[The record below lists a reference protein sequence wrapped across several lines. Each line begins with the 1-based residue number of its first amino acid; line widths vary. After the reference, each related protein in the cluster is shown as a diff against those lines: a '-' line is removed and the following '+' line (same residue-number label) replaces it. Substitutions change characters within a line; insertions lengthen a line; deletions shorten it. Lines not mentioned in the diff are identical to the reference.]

1 MFQKSKNTNRLI
13 WFGFDTFKVGEG
25 RVSLNRSVKETTQA
39 EWFLLFYGGG
49 SRSGS
54 TRGVFSGNVTLFKF
68 KRSLEI
74 TFIGPI
80 FIPHPKQAE
89 IPYPPKVE

>member
-39 EWFLLFYGGG
+39 EWFLLFYGSG

-68 KRSLEI
+68 KRSLETVSYTHLTLPTKRI
-74 TFIGPI
+74 
-80 FIPHPKQAE
+80 
-89 IPYPPKVE
+89 V